1 MNLWDALI
9 HLLNFVAPALAL
21 ALTLPLLAR
30 ILDRFLGG
38 NRVANLG
45 WPAQAAINFVAGLA
59 VLGAG
64 LWYFGRDG
72 KMATYAAL
80 VLVLASVQWGMERCW
95 RR

>member
-1 MNLWDALI
+1 MGPID
-9 HLLNFVAPALAL
+9 FVLHAAGFAAPALAL
-21 ALTLPLLAR
+21 ALGVALAAR
-30 ILDRFLGG
+30 WFRLDRSG
-38 NRVANLG
+38 RA
-45 WPAQAAINFVAGLA
+45 WWAATAINFVAGVA

-80 VLVLASVQWGMERCW
+80 VLAVASAQWLAGRAW